1 MPLIN
6 EDHSMKRTA
15 LAAAFTLASFASIAH
30 AQSSVTLYGSLDTS
44 VAWFGNQQGKNGS
57 GGTFQMMSG
66 TIRSSTCCS
75 RSPTTAH
82 SAPRSPCPATW
93 TTTTTAT
100 APATRS
106 SMRAPTSVACR

>member
-1 MPLIN
+1 
-6 EDHSMKRTA
+6 MKRTA

-66 TIRSSTCCS
+66 NL
-75 RSPTTAH
+75 SPNLWGLRGAGLRH
-82 SAPRSPCPATW
+82 KF
-93 TTTTTAT
+93 
-100 APATRS
+100 
-106 SMRAPTSVACR
+106 